1 MHEPARAR
9 CRGGSVSR
17 KSVAAVSDRRHGDE
31 TVFRVTNFRYHAN
44 PPSERVSFRRQ
55 CNDST
60 FQRITTAKLN
70 ALLANAFG
78 V

>member
-31 TVFRVTNFRYHAN
+31 TVFRVTNSPIPRKSA
-44 PPSERVSFRRQ
+44 V
-55 CNDST
+55 
-60 FQRITTAKLN
+60 
-70 ALLANAFG
+70 
-78 V
+78 